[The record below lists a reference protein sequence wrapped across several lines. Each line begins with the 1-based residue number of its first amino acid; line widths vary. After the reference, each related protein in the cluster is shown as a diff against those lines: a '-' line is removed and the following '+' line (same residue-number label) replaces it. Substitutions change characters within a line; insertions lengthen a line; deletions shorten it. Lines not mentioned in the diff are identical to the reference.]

1 MPEIHFSIQWPDG
14 EITRCYSPSTIVRE
28 YFSRDLT
35 LTIEE
40 LVETST
46 RALGAAGDR
55 VEAKYGFA
63 CTSAAAEL
71 RNIQVRA
78 GSFSAEEKVTIV
90 DID

>member
-1 MPEIHFSIQWPDG
+1 MPEIHFRIQWPDG

-28 YFSRDLT
+28 YFSRGAT

-40 LVETST
+40 LIETSA
-46 RALGAAGDR
+46 RALGAASDR

-63 CTSAAAEL
+63 CTSASAEL
-71 RNIQVRA
+71 RNIQLRA
-78 GSFSAEEKVTIV
+78 GNFSAEEKVTIV

>member
-1 MPEIHFSIQWPDG
+1 MPEVHFHIQWPDG
-14 EITRCYSPSTIVRE
+14 EITQCYSPSTIVRE
-28 YFSRDLT
+28 YFRRGAT

-46 RALGAAGDR
+46 HALGAASDR

-63 CTSAAAEL
+63 CTSASSQL
-71 RNIQVRA
+71 RDIQLRA
-78 GSFSAEEKVTIV
+78 GNFGSEEKVTIV